1 MTKRKTSTVLAVG
14 AIAVAALAAAGEVW
28 ANLAQTPV
36 LTTARYEQNPAAS
49 GTYLTWDQNSAAKPK
64 HQNAF
69 LRNGGTTV
77 QLNPARTFGYGGGI
91 DGTTVVFQQVSLR
104 NQSDIR
110 FYDAATKVRSAP
122 PAGVNT
128 PAWEWGPSISG
139 TWLLF
144 GREKGANNSQV
155 ILRST
160 TSKTA
165 FKLAG
170 ENSSS
175 SGVAPG
181 QVNGNWAVW
190 QQCFSDH
197 CSVYLRDIAGKVTTK
212 LVNTLP
218 PARDEYAPSVSTDGT
233 VYYLHA
239 GRKCG
244 EAVKLVK
251 KAIGQPETILNT
263 FNPGIDIFSTD
274 ATADATSGTDVY
286 LEKYN
291 CKRATSDIH
300 KVVDP

>member
-1 MTKRKTSTVLAVG
+1 MIKRKRTTVFAVG
-14 AIAVAALAAAGEVW
+14 AIAVVALAVAGEVW

-36 LTTARYEQNPAAS
+36 LTTARSEQHPAAF
-49 GTYLTWDQNSAAKPK
+49 GTYLTWDQNSAAKPN
-64 HQNAF
+64 HHNAF
-69 LRNGGTTV
+69 LRNGATTI
-77 QLNPARTFGYGGGI
+77 QLNAAHTYGWGGGI

-104 NQSDIR
+104 GQSDIR
-110 FYDAATKVRSAP
+110 FYDAVTKMRSAP

-128 PAWEWGPSISG
+128 PAWEWSPSVSG
-139 TWLLF
+139 NWLLF
-144 GREKGANNSQV
+144 GREKGTNNSQV

-160 TSKTA
+160 TSKTSY
-165 FKLAG
+165 KLAA
-170 ENSSS
+170 ENTRNNFVS
-175 SGVAPG
+175 PG

-190 QQCFSDH
+190 TECFVDH

-212 LVNTLP
+212 LANTLP

-233 VYYLHA
+233 VYYMHS

-263 FNPGIDIFSTD
+263 FNPGIDVPDTN

-286 LEKYN
+286 IQRLN
-291 CKRATSDIH
+291 CKANTDDVFR
-300 KVVDP
+300 VVDP